1 MRLLDTSYGTVCP
14 DCGHDTVFLRAHNKK
29 IYCPN
34 CDPKPRKIGTITLT
48 GMNYNRTRR
57 EEMFAAITKDLT
69 DHGFIDLKI
78 RCSPKEYSAADIFHA
93 NVHQFIIQGRH
104 TSPRVNTR
112 LVELPGSERLYTY
125 KYQDYEI
132 VRYGDRI
139 SYGRPGFT
147 NLTYNRKF
155 NQIYYSIRMWMDDQ
169 NVQIAD
175 PSIYRTA
182 LNEYI
187 VRQRTRRAQ
196 ERTRQERLNTIQ
208 SQIRYLETYIAT
220 ARSAITAYDEK
231 YGEPVPNIGS
241 ITIRLPKLRVA

>member
-1 MRLLDTSYGTVCP
+1 
-14 DCGHDTVFLRAHNKK
+14 
-29 IYCPN
+29 
-34 CDPKPRKIGTITLT
+34 
-48 GMNYNRTRR
+48 
-57 EEMFAAITKDLT
+57 MFAAITKDLT

-125 KYQDYEI
+125 KYRDHEI
-132 VRYGDRI
+132 IRYGDRMP
-139 SYGRPGFT
+139 YGQPGFT

-196 ERTRQERLNTIQ
+196 ERTRQERLNTIK

-220 ARSAITAYDEK
+220 ARSAITAYNEK